1 MEPAVLWRAGLRPGG
16 TALIV
21 PRAILPAPASCRF
34 WQGAS
39 QSCGGALRPQSWAGP
54 RVTWV
59 GLLLPLLPLRPLRS
73 PRRQR
78 KARVPGPEQGF
89 SSVGTVSAG
98 KWSDL

>member
-39 QSCGGALRPQSWAGP
+39 QSCSGALRPQSWAGP

-59 GLLLPLLPLRPLRS
+59 GLLLPLRS

-98 KWSDL
+98 KVE